1 MIIDVFGR
9 RENPVST
16 VCGSALMKTPLI
28 LSAWGQQGSCMCNTC
43 LCLNSCCTG
52 SESHKSVFH
61 PSTPCS
67 VEMKEELI
75 KNRWEDAPCNI
86 YIYLAVGRDTEEEVK
101 LNSNCIDYKTL
112 SLPVNSQKF
121 TFFFFF
127 YIFWIDLR
135 GILSEES
142 GIPIGVSGVWKIWCG
157 NEKWRFCCFWSSADQ
172 SGWAAAF
179 CLHLLHLICKPFWG
193 QTHSFCL
200 IGLK

>member
-112 SLPVNSQKF
+112 SLPVNCLSKIY
-121 TFFFFF
+121 FFFFF
-127 YIFWIDLR
+127 LH
-135 GILSEES
+135 ILDRFKRNTVWGKRNSHWSEWSLENLM
-142 GIPIGVSGVWKIWCG
+142 WKWEMTLLLFLKLCRS
-157 NEKWRFCCFWSSADQ
+157 ERMSCCLLSTSSAP
-172 SGWAAAF
+172 
-179 CLHLLHLICKPFWG
+179 HL
-193 QTHSFCL
+193 
-200 IGLK
+200 